1 MKKLY
6 GNLKMSWLNVILF
19 AVAAGIY
26 TGLVMLVDVL
36 DETSFQDIG
45 ISFEWWVIFAVIVV
59 VNCNKGWDAALKCFV
74 FFLISQPLVYAV
86 EILLGSLTVDLAWI
100 YYKTTWLPATFLTLP
115 GGFIAY
121 HCKKQNMLGAVI
133 LGLGNA
139 IQAFMGVSYF
149 YRTFNSFPYHI
160 LSGIVC
166 FASIFIMSFYIQKE
180 KKYRL
185 VSILLAF
192 VLTAALSVYMVINGM
207 SFG

>member
-6 GNLKMSWLNVILF
+6 GNLKMSWLTIILF
-19 AVAAGIY
+19 ALVAGVY
-26 TGLVMLVDVL
+26 TGVVMMIDIL

-45 ISFEWWVIFAVIVV
+45 ISYEWWVIFAVIVV
-59 VNCNKGWDAALKCFV
+59 VNCDKSVEAMFKCFL
-74 FFLISQPLVYAV
+74 FFLISQPIVYAV
-86 EILLGSLTVDLAWI
+86 QILFGQLAANLAWI
-100 YYKTTWLPATFLTLP
+100 YYKTTWLPATVLTLP

-133 LGLGNA
+133 LGLGNT

-149 YRTFNSFPYHI
+149 YRAFNSFPHHI
-160 LSGIVC
+160 LSGIIC
-166 FASIFIMSFYIQKE
+166 LASIFIMSFCIQKE

-192 VLTAALSVYMVINGM
+192 MLAAVVSVYMVINGM